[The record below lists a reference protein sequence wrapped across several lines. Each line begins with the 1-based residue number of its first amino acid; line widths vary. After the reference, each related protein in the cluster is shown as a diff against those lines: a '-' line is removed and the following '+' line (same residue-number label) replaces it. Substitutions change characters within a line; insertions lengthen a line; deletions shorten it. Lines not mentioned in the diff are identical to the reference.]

1 MLWIEQAIET
11 VVPRCIESLKGNPYG
26 LGPPA
31 LRVARDHAAFIIGE
45 LLSAAIA
52 SDTLR
57 PTLLAAR
64 DTIDPLIAAATDSI
78 CAELYAPREDIDGA
92 SVPQYAAAIEAAGS
106 LGQTLKSHYTLSSV
120 GLDSVLA
127 LTAGLAHAH
136 EKDMAVYRANVDRDP
151 NRAVSVV
158 AHSWLG
164 LYASP
169 KVPSSLRCSIR
180 SMKIYP
186 VARLMSDGSD
196 RHGMIVI
203 ASRDLVV
210 FLTQQL
216 L

>member
-1 MLWIEQAIET
+1 MWIGQAIET
-11 VVPRCIESLKGNPYG
+11 IVPRCIESLKGNPYG

-31 LRVARDHAAFIIGE
+31 LRVARDHAAFIIGD

-78 CAELYAPREDIDGA
+78 CTELYALREDIDGA

-106 LGQTLKSHYTLSSV
+106 LGQTLKAHYAQSSV
-120 GLDSVLA
+120 GLNSVLA

-136 EKDMAVYRANVDRDP
+136 EEDMAVYRANVDRDP
-151 NRAVSVV
+151 NRAVSVLR
-158 AHSWLG
+158 HSTMAWS
-164 LYASP
+164 ARIIQSAIFFAI
-169 KVPSSLRCSIR
+169 RCVTR

-186 VARLMSDGSD
+186 SS
-196 RHGMIVI
+196 H
-203 ASRDLVV
+203 
-210 FLTQQL
+210 
-216 L
+216 